1 MTEGEAAG
9 KRVEAYLE
17 TVKRLEPD
25 ISMCDR
31 DATLTSIAIS
41 LKRIADQLQELNNA
55 ISAPNGYGFANQIAQ
70 EFASVFGRN
79 FGR

>member
-1 MTEGEAAG
+1 MTEADAAG
-9 KRVEAYLE
+9 KRVDAYLE

-41 LKRIADQLQELNNA
+41 LKRIADKLNNIDFNIA
-55 ISAPNGYGFANQIAQ
+55 DAMQAMWNIS
-70 EFASVFGRN
+70 RK
-79 FGR
+79 

>member
-9 KRVEAYLE
+9 RRVEAYLE
-17 TVKRLEPD
+17 TVNRLEPD

-41 LKRIADQLQELNNA
+41 LKRIADFLDNNNTYE
-55 ISAPNGYGFANQIAQ
+55 IINLL
-70 EFASVFGRN
+70 RN
-79 FGR
+79 KL